1 MKKYDVIVI
10 GGGPAGLAA
19 ACVVA
24 GISSMTAR
32 TSNARNEHLF
42 LFIN

>member
-1 MKKYDVIVI
+1 MLLSLTV
-10 GGGPAGLAA
+10 PGLTA

-32 TSNARNEHLF
+32 TSNVRNEYLF
-42 LFIN
+42 LFID